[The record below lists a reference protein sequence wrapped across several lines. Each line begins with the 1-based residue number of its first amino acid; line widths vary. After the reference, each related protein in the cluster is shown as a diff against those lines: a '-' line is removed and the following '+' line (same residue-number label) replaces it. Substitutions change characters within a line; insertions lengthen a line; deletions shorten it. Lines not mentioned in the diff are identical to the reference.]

1 MSIHSSLRG
10 VSTLIGDRSVFT
22 RRERLE
28 ILAKAGKFKEGERS
42 VLGLPKVR
50 TRFKVVGAKKA
61 DKKAEKAD
69 EKAAAKAT
77 AAPAAKAPAKK

>member
-28 ILAKAGKFKEGERS
+28 ALAKTGKFKEGQRS
-42 VLGLPKVR
+42 VFGLPKVR
-50 TRFKVVGAKKA
+50 TRFKVAGAKKA
-61 DKKAEKAD
+61 APKAD
-69 EKAAAKAT
+69 EKADAKGGAAAK
-77 AAPAAKAPAKK
+77 PAAAPAKK

>member
-10 VSTLIGDRSVFT
+10 VSTLVGDRSVFT

-50 TRFKVVGAKKA
+50 TRFKAVGAKKA
-61 DKKAEKAD
+61 DKKAD
-69 EKAAAKAT
+69 EKAAPAGKA
-77 AAPAAKAPAKK
+77 AAPAAKAAPAKK